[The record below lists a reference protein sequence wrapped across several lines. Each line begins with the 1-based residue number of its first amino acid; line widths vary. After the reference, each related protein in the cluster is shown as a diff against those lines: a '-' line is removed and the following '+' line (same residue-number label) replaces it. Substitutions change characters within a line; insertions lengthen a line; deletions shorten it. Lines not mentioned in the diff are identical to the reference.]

1 MSVSTINRS
10 LKMVDGN
17 NEAVMEEMKREIEM
31 KYQYGTDAPTSSTVG
46 NIYYKIGSATTDAI
60 VVYIKV
66 GSTWYGG

>member
-1 MSVSTINRS
+1 MSVSTINRT

-17 NEAVMEEMKREIEM
+17 NEAVMEEFKREMEM

-46 NIYYKIGSATTDAI
+46 NVYYRLGATSATALKI
-60 VVYIKV
+60 YIKV